1 MRHLVF
7 LLMTAVLF
15 VHCKE
20 ITTTT
25 RVHADGSCDRTV
37 VVQSS
42 SKNPSGSAFPIPRDS
57 SWSITVTPD
66 STDSSRY
73 AYTARKSFKTVE
85 ALNEKESP
93 LQVQRQVSL
102 QRRFRWFSTDLT
114 YHEQYKAYSPF
125 HLIPISNYLSDAELK
140 EWQAAPDSIKTFDKK
155 MDAWVMDNLLEI
167 FYRKLYRAADSLQQK
182 DVVQALPL
190 HKTALLK
197 ALQDNDQET
206 DGKAVIKTC
215 EQVLGVQSL
224 SALQASADSIL
235 AGLNPIIEFTGE
247 VESNE
252 YTNVVIM
259 PGVVIAGNA
268 ATLLGREAR
277 WTLKAKQFYLQD
289 YHMWVTSRVQ
299 HRWALVVTIG
309 LALILAAALILPPAL
324 RYWHSLQRRT

>member
-1 MRHLVF
+1 MRHFVF
-7 LLMTAVLF
+7 LLMMAVLF

-57 SWSITVTPD
+57 SWSITVIPD
-66 STDSSRY
+66 STGSSRY

-85 ALNEKESP
+85 ALNEKELP
-93 LQVQRQVSL
+93 LQVHRQVSL

-114 YHEQYKAYSPF
+114 YRERYKAYSPF
-125 HLIPISNYLSDAELK
+125 HLIPISRYLSDAELK
-140 EWQAAPDSIKTFDKK
+140 EWQEAPDSIKTFDKK
-155 MDAWVMDNLLEI
+155 MDDWVMDNLLEM
-167 FYRKLYRAADSLQQK
+167 FYRKLYRAADSLQRK

-206 DGKAVIKTC
+206 DGNAVIKTC

-224 SALQASADSIL
+224 SSLQATADSIL
-235 AGLNPIIEFTGE
+235 AELNPIIEFAGE
-247 VESNE
+247 VESNA

-259 PGVVIAGNA
+259 PGTLIAGNS
-268 ATLLGREAR
+268 ATLQGCEAR
-277 WTLKAKQFYLQD
+277 WTVKARQFYLQD
-289 YHMWVTSRVQ
+289 YNMWVTSRVQ
-299 HRWALVVTIG
+299 NRWALTVTIG
-309 LALILAAALILPPAL
+309 LALILAAGLILPPAL